1 MKMTIRLRNLRYDSV
16 SQLVSQS
23 VSEAVREWAICLDNY
38 SYVCMDGW
46 MVSSLRRV
54 TMYARG

>member
-23 VSEAVREWAICLDNY
+23 VSEAVREWADLFGQLLICM
-38 SYVCMDGW
+38 YVCC

-54 TMYARG
+54 TTYARG